1 MFVAETVEV
10 QPAVIKVVGVGGG
23 GCNAVQHMLNKRL
36 SGVDFIGIN
45 TDVQALSTLKLE
57 KKLAIGGSITGG
69 LGAGAKPEVGRQ
81 AALEDAERI
90 GEHLEGAHMVFV
102 AAGMGGGTG
111 TGAAPE
117 VARLA
122 REKGILTVAV
132 VTRPFELENRDA
144 VAEEGLARLREVT
157 DSLIVIANDKLR
169 AMNGG
174 DMMLLDA
181 FASADDVLLGA
192 VEGIADLVLKPG
204 IMNVDFADVRTVMT
218 EMGSA
223 MMGTGSATGESRA
236 RQATKAAI
244 DCPLLDGVEIRD
256 AGAFLVNITSSAI
269 TMAEFEDVLSMVRE
283 RASEHANIIRGWVLD
298 DDIADTLK
306 VTIVAT
312 GLGRS
317 TDVQQPPVRPVE
329 SVRNP
334 ISYDQPPNFPELEAP
349 TWERMSKARQ
359 ARAAASGAAPAMDR
373 EFELLD
379 VPGFLQRQAD

>member
-1 MFVAETVEV
+1 MT
-10 QPAVIKVVGVGGG
+10 
-23 GCNAVQHMLNKRL
+23 
-36 SGVDFIGIN
+36 
-45 TDVQALSTLKLE
+45 
-57 KKLAIGGSITGG
+57 
-69 LGAGAKPEVGRQ
+69 
-81 AALEDAERI
+81 
-90 GEHLEGAHMVFV
+90 
-102 AAGMGGGTG
+102 
-111 TGAAPE
+111 
-117 VARLA
+117 AR
-122 REKGILTVAV
+122 
-132 VTRPFELENRDA
+132 
-144 VAEEGLARLREVT
+144 
-157 DSLIVIANDKLR
+157 
-169 AMNGG
+169 
-174 DMMLLDA
+174 
-181 FASADDVLLGA
+181 
-192 VEGIADLVLKPG
+192 
-204 IMNVDFADVRTVMT
+204 
-218 EMGSA
+218 
-223 MMGTGSATGESRA
+223 
-236 RQATKAAI
+236 
-244 DCPLLDGVEIRD
+244 CWLDGVEIRD